1 MPIDVICFDC
11 DGVLLDSVGIKTDAF
26 ASLFREHGPEAEAF
40 MVNYHLANGGVSRY
54 EKFRHFYRH
63 WFKREITEAE
73 MAGLDERFTKACL
86 SALLT
91 TPMIPGAREFLEAN
105 NARDDGLPLYVASG
119 APHQELVFILD
130 HMGLTGHFRAIY
142 GSPPAKAQ
150 LLARVVDEAKAEFGV
165 EPGRVLMVGDSSTD
179 LLAAQ
184 LVGTAFLG
192 VGEFEPPHP
201 WLPDLT
207 ELAAW
212 LIEAG

>member
-1 MPIDVICFDC
+1 MPLDVICFDC

-40 MVNYHLANGGVSRY
+40 MVNHHLAHGGVSRY
-54 EKFRHFYRH
+54 EKFRHFFRQ
-63 WFKREITEAE
+63 WLKREITEAE
-73 MAGLDERFTKACL
+73 MADLDRRFSQACL

-91 TPMIPGAREFLEAN
+91 TPMIPGAREFLETN
-105 NARDDGLPLYVASG
+105 SARPDGGLPLYVASG
-119 APHQELVFILD
+119 APHEELLHILE
-130 HMGLTGHFRAIY
+130 HMGLSKHFQAIH
-142 GSPPAKAQ
+142 GSPPAKAA
-150 LLARVVDEAKAEFGV
+150 LLARVVDQSGAA
-165 EPGRVLMVGDSSTD
+165 PGRVLMVGDSSTD

-207 ELAAW
+207 GLEAW
-212 LIEAG
+212 LAEAG